1 MQAFNTFRRTL
12 ALSTRAASALCGGQ
26 AHAQAEPF
34 LGQITCFGFNFVPRG
49 WLPADGRLMSI
60 SQNPALFSLLGTM
73 YGGNGQTNFAL
84 PNLQGR
90 VVLGAGQTP
99 SGQQYVW
106 GQTGGAEAVNLS
118 VNNLPPHAHTVA
130 PAGSSGDATDISPA
144 GKAPATK
151 ARTTLYGNP
160 TPGTNL
166 AATSTSSVGSGTP
179 VPTLPPYV
187 AMTCAIAVTGI
198 FPARD

>member
-12 ALSTRAASALCGGQ
+12 ALSTLAVGALCSGQ

-34 LGQITCFGFNFVPRG
+34 LGQIACFGFNFAPRG
-49 WLPADGRLMSI
+49 WLPADGRLI
-60 SQNPALFSLLGTM
+60 PIQQNVALFALLGTS
-73 YGGNGQTNFAL
+73 YGGDGIRTFGL

-90 VVLGAGQTP
+90 VVMGAGQAP
-99 SGQQYVW
+99 SGVTYFV
-106 GQTGGAEAVNLS
+106 GQTGGSEAVNLS
-118 VNNLPPHAHTVA
+118 VSNLPPHAHTVA

-179 VPTLPPYV
+179 VATLPPYV

-198 FPARD
+198 FPSRD